1 MRSSRMR
8 RCRFRGPHRRGFA
21 AGIALWLLLAM
32 APAGAEEPNAAQVLD
47 AFARIA
53 FGNEYEPDHD
63 PRLQKW
69 TEPVRYRVGEIAPLD
84 EAERAFLYRHLH
96 RLERLTGLDFAPA
109 PWRDEANF
117 LVLFVPQARYAET
130 IERYIA
136 PARRHLLPRFAG
148 TACLGLLRNHRATH
162 AIVQAVAIIPI
173 DRARERGLAHSCI
186 AEETTQILGLRNDSA
201 AVPDTLFNDKAPAR
215 DLTPLDE
222 VMVQLLYHPRL
233 APGMRPAEALGIARD
248 VLPELLRLR

>member
-1 MRSSRMR
+1 MRFSRMR
-8 RCRFRGPHRRGFA
+8 RCRLRGLHRRAFIA
-21 AGIALWLLLAM
+21 ACALWLAFAA
-32 APAGAEEPNAAQVLD
+32 APAAAEGPGAAQVLD

-53 FGNEYEPDHD
+53 FGNEYEADHD

-69 TEPVRYRVGEIAPLD
+69 TEPVRYRIGEIAPLD

-96 RLERLTGLDFAPA
+96 RLERLTGLDVAPA
-109 PWRDEANF
+109 PWREEANF
-117 LVLFVPQARYAET
+117 LVLFVPEARYAET

-148 TACLGLLRNHRATH
+148 TACLGLLRNHRVTH

-173 DRARERGLAHSCI
+173 DRARDRGLAMSCI
-186 AEETTQILGLRNDSA
+186 AEETTQILGLLNDSDD
-201 AVPDTLFNDKAPAR
+201 VPDTLFNDKSNAR

-222 VMVQLLYHPRL
+222 MMVRLLYHPRL
-233 APGMRPAEALGIARD
+233 LPGMKPAEALGIARE